1 MRFVTTQKQGKTFRY
16 LLRGD
21 SEGMVII
28 WTVPEVSNAQLMQIQ
43 QEGVVTPVQMTA
55 TLTTSL
61 TQAWANMMP
70 SPVGILDQLDKES
83 DPPSMYLFHSFRYY
97 ILIIYAI

>member
-83 DPPSMYLFHSFRYY
+83 DPPSMYPFRYY
-97 ILIIYAI
+97 ILIICVF